1 MTLIPN
7 IDLFKADTT
16 NPFELA
22 DAGSLCCGFPSPAD
36 DFLEQS
42 LDLNK
47 FLIKNPSSTFY
58 GRVSGNSMHNAGIHD
73 GDILIIDK
81 SLHAQDGDIAV
92 CWINGEHTVKRLK
105 IKKDS
110 IYLVPENADYSMT
123 KVMPEDNFLVW
134 GIVIHVVKST
144 R

>member
-1 MTLIPN
+1 MILVPN
-7 IDLFKADTT
+7 IDLFKADTST
-16 NPFELA
+16 QLLLI
-22 DAGSLCCGFPSPAD
+22 DGGSLYCGFPSPAD

-47 FLIKNPSSTFY
+47 YLIKNPSSTFY
-58 GRVSGNSMHNAGIHD
+58 GRVSGNSMQDAGIHD

-81 SLHAQDGDIAV
+81 SLHAEDGDIAV

-105 IKKDS
+105 IKEKT
-110 IYLVPENADYSMT
+110 IYLIPENSSYSIT

-134 GIVIHVVKST
+134 GIVIHVIKKT